1 MKKFFVI
8 IIIFFLVLFTSLVK
22 NTTKQIEES
31 IFSAREN
38 IRFLQSDYKNILLEY
53 NYLSSSEQLLKFQEM
68 YFEDGLKIMNIDKIR
83 ILKFS
88 KKNKIL
94 IENISFKKLYE

>member
-8 IIIFFLVLFTSLVK
+8 IIIFFLVLFTSLIK

-38 IRFLQSDYKNILLEY
+38 IRVLNSDYKNILLEY

-68 YFEDGLKIMNIDKIR
+68 YFEDGLKIMDIDEIK
-83 ILKFS
+83 ILKFF
-88 KKNKIL
+88 KNKKIL
-94 IENISFKKLYE
+94 IENISLK

>member
-8 IIIFFLVLFTSLVK
+8 IIIFFLVLFTSLIK

-38 IRFLQSDYKNILLEY
+38 IRVLNSDYKNILLEY
-53 NYLSSSEQLLKFQEM
+53 DYLSSSEQLLKFQEM
-68 YFEDGLKIMNIDKIR
+68 YFDDGLKIMDIDEIKI
-83 ILKFS
+83 LQFF
-88 KKNKIL
+88 KNKKIL
-94 IENISFKKLYE
+94 IENISLK